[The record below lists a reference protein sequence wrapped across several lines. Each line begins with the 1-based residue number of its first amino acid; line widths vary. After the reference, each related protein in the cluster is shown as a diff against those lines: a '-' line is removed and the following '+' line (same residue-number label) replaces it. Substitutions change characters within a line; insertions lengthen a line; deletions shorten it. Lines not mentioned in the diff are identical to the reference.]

1 MGLNVIYTQTVTLF
15 TRHYEVEN
23 GEEKMYWYPTV
34 VPNVHLV
41 ANRAKIISMYGEM
54 SQDNVLLHIR
64 YTPNGADAVIAG
76 KTYLKPLLFAATED
90 VSEYITFTMGDHFD
104 FFMEGDWG
112 SDAKIDDDDYQSG
125 FFDYMNHAQD
135 HVWAVTNC
143 SQYCLI
149 PHFELT
155 GR

>member
-1 MGLNVIYTQTVTLF
+1 MGLNLIYTQTVTMF
-15 TRHYEVEN
+15 TRHRS
-23 GEEKMYWYPTV
+23 GDKIYWYPTV
-34 VPNVHLV
+34 IPSVHLV

-54 SQDNVLLHIR
+54 STDNVLLNIR

-76 KTYLKPLLFAATED
+76 KTYVKPLLYAAMQD
-90 VSEYITFTMGDHFD
+90 VSDYITFNMGDHFD
-104 FFMEGDWG
+104 FFMDGVWDGEDI
-112 SDAKIDDDDYQSG
+112 IDDDDYQSG
-125 FFDYMNHAQD
+125 FFDHMNHGDD

-143 SQYCLI
+143 SQFFLI